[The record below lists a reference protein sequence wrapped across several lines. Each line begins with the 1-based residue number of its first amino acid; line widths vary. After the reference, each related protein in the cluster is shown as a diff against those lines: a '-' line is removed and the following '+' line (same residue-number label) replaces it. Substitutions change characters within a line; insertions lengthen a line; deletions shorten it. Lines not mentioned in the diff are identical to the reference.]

1 MSYQKNVF
9 GENLKECSV
18 NPITGYFRDGC
29 CNTNSS
35 DLGLHVVCAEVTE
48 QFLEFSKSSGNDLY
62 TPNPD
67 VGFPGLK
74 PGDRWCLC
82 ADRWKEAL
90 DAGAAPPVILS
101 STNEKVLEI
110 IELKDLKKYAI
121 DVI

>member
-1 MSYQKNVF
+1 MSNQKNVF
-9 GENLKECSV
+9 GDDLKECSV
-18 NPITGYFRDGC
+18 KPLTGYFRDGC

-35 DLGLHVVCAEVTE
+35 DLGLHVVCVEVTK
-48 QFLEFSKSSGNDLY
+48 QFLEYSKSSGNDLS

-67 VGFPGLK
+67 VGSPGLK

-90 DAGAAPPVILS
+90 DAGATPPVILS
-101 STNEKVLEI
+101 ATNEKVLEI
-110 IELKDLKKYAI
+110 IELEDLKRYAI

>member
-1 MSYQKNVF
+1 MSNQKNVF
-9 GENLKECSV
+9 GDDLKECSV
-18 NPITGYFRDGC
+18 KPLTGFFRDGC
-29 CNTNSS
+29 CNTDSS
-35 DLGLHVVCAEVTE
+35 DPGLHVVCTEVTE
-48 QFLEFSKSSGNDLY
+48 QFLVFSKSKGNDLS

-67 VGFPGLK
+67 VEFPGLK

-82 ADRWKEAL
+82 ADRWNEAI

-121 DVI
+121 DII